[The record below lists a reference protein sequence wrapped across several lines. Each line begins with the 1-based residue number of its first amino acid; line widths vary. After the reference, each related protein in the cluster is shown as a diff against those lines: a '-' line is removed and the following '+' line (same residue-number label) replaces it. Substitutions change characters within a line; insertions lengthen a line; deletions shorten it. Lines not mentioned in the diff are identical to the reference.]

1 MDQKKTIK
9 VSLGTVICIFIIVLL
24 VIALGAMYY
33 YYNHNQSD
41 TNDVNSG
48 VVEKVENNINNEISE
63 TKVNKVNKLD
73 ENKDIVY
80 ASFSKYSSEYSYSIP
95 YINIDS
101 ADAKKI
107 NDEIESYYK
116 PLVEA
121 EIKNETEGLS
131 VIMYNVKYNSYVND
145 NVLSLIV
152 SCEYPNDCIG
162 YKVYNLDI
170 YKGTIISND
179 DILNMK
185 NLNETK
191 FLGLLKEIYE
201 KEFISSYGTKEA
213 FINNLKNA
221 PVGWTES
228 EIQEQTKEYER
239 QLNKTVSS
247 DNYSIKTPIFLNE
260 NGKICIVGTIYSM
273 AGAEAYDHI
282 IDTDI

>member
-1 MDQKKTIK
+1 MDEKKSIK
-9 VSLGTVICIFIIVLL
+9 VSLGTVVCIFIIVLL
-24 VIALGAMYY
+24 VIALVGMYY
-33 YYNHNQSD
+33 YYNHNKSN
-41 TNDVNSG
+41 THDVNSG

-63 TKVNKVNKLD
+63 TKVNKLD

-116 PLVEA
+116 PLVEE
-121 EIKNETEGLS
+121 EIKNESEGLS
-131 VIMYNVKYNSYVND
+131 VIMYNVKYNSYVN
-145 NVLSLIV
+145 NNILSLIV
-152 SCEYPNDCIG
+152 SCENPNDCIG

-185 NLNETK
+185 NLSETK

-201 KEFISSYGTKEA
+201 KEFVSSYGTKEA

-228 EIQEQTKEYER
+228 EIQEQIKGYESR
-239 QLNKTVSS
+239 LNKTISS

-260 NGKICIVGTIYSM
+260 NGEICIVGTIYSM
-273 AGAEAYDHI
+273 AGADSYEHI